1 MSGRELRSKLAGRVH
16 DGIDLARDGG
26 LHAGERRDDIAE
38 RHSTDDQKIHVARSS
53 KSSARGGSVDGR
65 ERDSI
70 RQRAEGPSDLVGEP
84 GGLDEDAL
92 QLLEYRRSRVR
103 LVKDLVPPDGAR
115 EDSRNRELFELLRYG
130 PRRRAAHPDQL
141 PDVEGLV
148 GVREKPPEELAPGL
162 PEQHRGRV
170 GRGGAYCTH
179 ISYDCTRN
187 AYELGEAGRADPD
200 DPATAGSPE

>member
-1 MSGRELRSKLAGRVH
+1 MSGCELRSELAGRVH
-16 DGIDLARDGG
+16 DGIDLAGDGG

-38 RHSTDDQKIHVARSS
+38 GHSTDDQEIHVARGSE
-53 KSSARGGSVDGR
+53 SSARGGAVDGC

-103 LVKDLVPPDGAR
+103 LVKDLVPPDGAP
-115 EDSRNRELFELLRYG
+115 EDSRGRQLFELLRDG
-130 PRRRAAHPDQL
+130 PCRRAAHPDQL

-148 GVREKPPEELAPGL
+148 GVGEKPSEQLAPGL
-162 PEQHRGRV
+162 PEQHRSRV
-170 GRGGAYCTH
+170 R
-179 ISYDCTRN
+179 
-187 AYELGEAGRADPD
+187 
-200 DPATAGSPE
+200 